1 MFKISD
7 LKPKSK
13 PLVMDLL
20 DQAGMDVSHWCE
32 NFKGK
37 SPAANPNYC
46 YNWSFEQPGEFIVAC
61 LWYDNLS
68 PHKGTAAYRLRP
80 RSRRSRRKE
89 PGANVW
95 NRRADDF
102 NKHLRLAYEEQLPVI
117 AIIGDGTQRNP
128 ADTKPRA
135 SSVKARLLDTVP
147 WAITEYS
154 PSTGECTVVRGAK
167 PIIPAI
173 ASSDLVLSWFEGTR
187 KQAFVFHRRREGK
200 ARRAKIKEAL
210 QNSRLICEVTNC
222 GFDFER
228 RYGKLGAGYAEVH
241 HLEPLSKA
249 PKEGRPI
256 MLDQLA
262 IVCSNCHVMIHLGG
276 ECRPLKGLIQ
286 P

>member
-1 MFKISD
+1 MFKILD

-20 DQAGMDVSHWCE
+20 DQAGMDVSHWSE

-128 ADTKPRA
+128 ADTK
-135 SSVKARLLDTVP
+135 
-147 WAITEYS
+147 AITEYN

-167 PIIPAI
+167 PIISAI
-173 ASSDLVLSWFEGTR
+173 ASSDLVLSWFEGTG

-210 QNSRLICEVTNC
+210 QNGRLICEVTNC

-241 HLEPLSKA
+241 HLEPLSIA

-262 IVCSNCHVMIHLGG
+262 IVCSNCHVMIHRGG

-286 P
+286 L